1 MVSVDVVNSSNEKAG
16 SLDLDPKVFQV
27 GVRPDLLH
35 AEVRR
40 QLALR
45 HRGTH
50 SSKNRA
56 RVSGGGAKPYRQK
69 GTGRARQGTT
79 RAPQFAGGGVV
90 FGPVPR
96 SYAHGSMK
104 KVRRAALRGAIS
116 HRLAEGGLVVIDAL
130 EANDGKTREV
140 DGLIRRLG
148 FDGSS
153 VLFVISE
160 ANESFERATRNLA
173 KANVIQAAGLNVYD
187 VLRHSKLVLTKE
199 AVAAVQSRLGSAT
212 PQEAGS

>member
-1 MVSVDVVNSSNEKAG
+1 MASVEVVNSSNEKAG
-16 SLDLDPKVFQV
+16 SVDLDPEVFHA
-27 GVRPDLLH
+27 GVRSDLLQ

-45 HRGTH
+45 QRGTH

-56 RVSGGGAKPYRQK
+56 RVSGGGAKPFRQK

-79 RAPQFAGGGVV
+79 RAPQFAGGGSV

-96 SYAHGSMK
+96 SHAHGGMK

-116 HRLAEGGLVVIDAL
+116 HRLAEGALVVIDAL
-130 EANDGKTREV
+130 EASEGKTREV

-148 FDGSS
+148 FDGAS
-153 VLFVISE
+153 VLFVVAE

-173 KANVIQAAGLNVYD
+173 RADVIRVSGLNVYD

-199 AVAAVQSRLGSAT
+199 AVAAVESRLGASA
-212 PQEAGS
+212 PVESKS